1 MIMGVVI
8 GDNKLVIITESKTI
22 CFDLSKYVGKNLK
35 DEIDFTIK
43 HNEILTQHK
52 IKNKISP
59 LLFRWKQCSWT
70 QKTVK
75 LINHPNL
82 FLNCVRD

>member
-1 MIMGVVI
+1 MIMGVAI
-8 GDNKLVIITESKTI
+8 GDNKLVVITESKTI

-43 HNEILTQHK
+43 HNEILAEHK

-59 LLFRWKQCSWT
+59 LLFRYKHGNNALEHRKQ
-70 QKTVK
+70 
-75 LINHPNL
+75 
-82 FLNCVRD
+82 